1 MTVSPTKR
9 KSGKALI
16 QIAEVP
22 IPAIRPCNSP
32 GYFAGIDTKAVL
44 CYNTLTQQGAE
55 MKAWDVIRNGRV
67 IDTVFYDADCELW
80 YVRKG
85 LIEHDGYPCDM
96 IVKPATP

>member
-1 MTVSPTKR
+1 MGGVFYK
-9 KSGKALI
+9 
-16 QIAEVP
+16 EVDELVKP
-22 IPAIRPCNSP
+22 
-32 GYFAGIDTKAVL
+32 

-85 LIEHDGYPCDM
+85 LIEHDGYPSDI
-96 IVKPATP
+96 IVKPATR

>member
-1 MTVSPTKR
+1 MGGVFYK
-9 KSGKALI
+9 
-16 QIAEVP
+16 EVDELVKP
-22 IPAIRPCNSP
+22 
-32 GYFAGIDTKAVL
+32 

-85 LIEHDGYPCDM
+85 LIEHDGYPCDI
-96 IVKPATP
+96 IVKLATR